1 MNWSG
6 PHHGDGSRG
15 AVEVPVEGK
24 SRQLALQLDAD
35 AAAILLVHQG
45 NLGLA
50 AGGRALTS
58 RETGPDHL
66 TQVGKESPDRRPQ
79 TSVQLLGG
87 KRENS
92 VGRPTKTS
100 CGGAGPRLVRTC
112 ALLWM
117 AAVSML
123 SCHTH
128 CRSVRRIWYSVS
140 PNQLLVSSRR
150 PPMSAGSQGWC
161 RRRRREASGSI
172 THRPKTLTGS
182 KYQDMVTEI

>member
-1 MNWSG
+1 M
-6 PHHGDGSRG
+6 
-15 AVEVPVEGK
+15 EVPVEGK

-35 AAAILLVHQG
+35 AAAVLLVHQG

-50 AGGRALTS
+50 AGSRALTS

-87 KRENS
+87 NRENS

-100 CGGAGPRLVRTC
+100 CGGAGPCLVCTC

-161 RRRRREASGSI
+161 RRRREASGSI

-182 KYQDMVTEI
+182 KYPDMVTEI